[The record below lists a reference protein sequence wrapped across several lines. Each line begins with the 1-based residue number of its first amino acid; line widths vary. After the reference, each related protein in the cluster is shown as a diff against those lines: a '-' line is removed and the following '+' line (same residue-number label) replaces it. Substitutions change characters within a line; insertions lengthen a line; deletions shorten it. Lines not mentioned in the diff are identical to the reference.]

1 MKQIPWL
8 NIIGI
13 NSSDITIL
21 PKNLIKSIKDA
32 DIVFGAKR
40 HTSLF
45 QNLND
50 NIKPLEIPFKKTI
63 DKILTMRRQKV
74 ILLVSGDPFWY
85 GAGKIISNS
94 LKDNEWVSYPV
105 PSTFSLIASKLGWPI
120 EQIFCIGLHAK
131 SFKSTRHLLHE
142 KAKFIILL
150 KNGNQVLQFSK
161 WLSLEGFGKSKI
173 FIIESIGFKNERIRE
188 TSAEKLNFSNIRHPV
203 SIAVEVKGKGF
214 VFPSSTGKDDFIFE
228 NDGQISNKQ
237 IRAITLS
244 SLSPRPGQHLWDI
257 GSGSGSISI
266 EWLLINNLNYATA
279 IEIKKS
285 RALHIKNT
293 AYKLGLEK
301 LNVIEADAIK
311 VINKLQKPDAVFIG
325 GGFTEELFN
334 CIWNII
340 PNGTKLVV
348 NSVTLE
354 TNAIFSE
361 LQKIYGGNLTKIE
374 ISNVKKLGT
383 KRSWNYNYPV
393 TQFVLEK

>member
-8 NIIGI
+8 KIIGI

-45 QNLND
+45 QSLNNNLE
-50 NIKPLEIPFKKTI
+50 PLEIPFKKTI
-63 DKILTMRRQKV
+63 DKILKMRGQKV
-74 ILLVSGDPFWY
+74 ILFVSGDPFWH
-85 GAGKIISNS
+85 GAGNIISN
-94 LKDNEWVSYPV
+94 LLNGNEWISYPV

-131 SFKSTRHLLHE
+131 SFKSTRHLLYQ

-161 WLSLEGFGKSKI
+161 WLSSEGFGKSQIYI
-173 FIIESIGFKNERIRE
+173 FESIGFKNERIRE
-188 TSAEKLNFSNIRHPV
+188 TLAEKLSFSNIHHPV
-203 SIAVEVKGKGF
+203 SIAVEVKGKAY

-244 SLSPRPGQHLWDI
+244 SLSPKPAQHLWDI

-266 EWLLINNLNYATA
+266 EWLLMNNLNCATA

-285 RALHIKNT
+285 RALQIKNT

-301 LNVIEADAIK
+301 INVIEADAIK
-311 VINKLQKPDAVFIG
+311 VIKKLQKPDAVFIG
-325 GGFTEELFN
+325 GGFTKELFK

-340 PNGTKLVV
+340 PNGTILVA

-354 TNAIFSE
+354 TNAIFFE
-361 LQKIYGGNLTKIE
+361 FQKIYGGNLTKIE
-374 ISNVKKLGT
+374 ISNVKKLGS
-383 KRSWNYNYPV
+383 KRSWDYNYPV

>member
-1 MKQIPWL
+1 MRLIY
-8 NIIGI
+8 
-13 NSSDITIL
+13 
-21 PKNLIKSIKDA
+21 KNL
-32 DIVFGAKR
+32 
-40 HTSLF
+40 
-45 QNLND
+45 
-50 NIKPLEIPFKKTI
+50 
-63 DKILTMRRQKV
+63 
-74 ILLVSGDPFWY
+74 
-85 GAGKIISNS
+85 
-94 LKDNEWVSYPV
+94 
-105 PSTFSLIASKLGWPI
+105 
-120 EQIFCIGLHAK
+120 
-131 SFKSTRHLLHE
+131 
-142 KAKFIILL
+142 
-150 KNGNQVLQFSK
+150 
-161 WLSLEGFGKSKI
+161 
-173 FIIESIGFKNERIRE
+173 
-188 TSAEKLNFSNIRHPV
+188 
-203 SIAVEVKGKGF
+203 
-214 VFPSSTGKDDFIFE
+214 
-228 NDGQISNKQ
+228 QISNKQ

-340 PNGTKLVV
+340 PNGTKLVA

>member
-8 NIIGI
+8 KIIGI

-45 QNLND
+45 QSLNNNLE
-50 NIKPLEIPFKKTI
+50 PLEIPFKKTI

-74 ILLVSGDPFWY
+74 ILLVSGDPFWH
-85 GAGKIISNS
+85 GAGNIISN
-94 LKDNEWVSYPV
+94 LLNGNEWISYPV

-131 SFKSTRHLLHE
+131 SFKSTRHLLYQ
-142 KAKFIILL
+142 KAKFIFLL

-161 WLSLEGFGKSKI
+161 WLSSEGFGKSQI
-173 FIIESIGFKNERIRE
+173 YIIESIGLKNERIRE
-188 TSAEKLNFSNIRHPV
+188 TLAEKLSFSNIHHPV
-203 SIAVEVKGKGF
+203 SIAVEVKGKAY

-244 SLSPRPGQHLWDI
+244 SLSPKPAQHLWDI

-266 EWLLINNLNYATA
+266 EWLLMNNLNCATA

-285 RALHIKNT
+285 RALQIKNT

-301 LNVIEADAIK
+301 INVIEADAIK
-311 VINKLQKPDAVFIG
+311 VIKKLQKPDAVFIG
-325 GGFTEELFN
+325 GGFTKELFK

-340 PNGTKLVV
+340 PNGTKLVA

-354 TNAIFSE
+354 TNAIFFE
-361 LQKIYGGNLTKIE
+361 FQKIYGGNLTNIE
-374 ISNVKKLGT
+374 ISNVKKLGS
-383 KRSWNYNYPV
+383 KRSWDYNYPV